1 MITLIFMDF
10 DAISPLKIALS
21 LTGSGNHV
29 TVLFIFGIS
38 LNITEII
45 KYCSNVSM

>member
-1 MITLIFMDF
+1 MDF
-10 DAISPLKIALS
+10 YDIFPLKIALS
-21 LTGSGNHV
+21 PTGSGNHV

-45 KYCSNVSM
+45 IYCSKVST